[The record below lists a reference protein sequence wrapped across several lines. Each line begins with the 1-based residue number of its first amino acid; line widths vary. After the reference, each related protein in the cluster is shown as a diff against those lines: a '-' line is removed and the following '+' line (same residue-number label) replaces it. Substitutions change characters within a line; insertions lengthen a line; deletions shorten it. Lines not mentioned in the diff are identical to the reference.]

1 MKTLF
6 FRCCFIALFVLVVA
20 PQAAAQGKPL
30 LENDQVKIYEVT
42 MKVGAKTPEHSHPAD
57 EAIYAFSGG
66 KVKVTLPDGT
76 TKITEFKTGEVKWR
90 TAPETHVAENVGD
103 TEIRLLTIQ
112 LKKPQGQQ
120 PAKEP

>member
-20 PQAAAQGKPL
+20 PQAAAQVKPL
-30 LENDQVKIYEVT
+30 MENDQVKIYEAT
-42 MKVGAKTPEHSHPAD
+42 IKVGAKTPEHSHPAD
-57 EAIYAFSGG
+57 EATYILSGG
-66 KVKVTLPDGT
+66 KGKVSLPDGT
-76 TKITEFKTGEVKWR
+76 IQMREYKTGDLRWR
-90 TAPETHVAENVGD
+90 TAPETHVVENVGD
-103 TEIRLLTIQ
+103 TELRFLIIQ